1 MRIESDT
8 LDRPEVLA
16 LLAEHLG
23 DMHHLSPPDAV
34 FALDV
39 DKLRAPDIAFWT
51 AWDGDALLGCGALR
65 ELSPAAGEIKSMRTP
80 QASRGRGAGKAILQH
95 ILAVARQRGYATLYL
110 ETGSHPDFAPAWAL
124 YRSAGFVP
132 CGPYGDYRDNGFS
145 VFMALALQA
154 PEAAHGQR

>member
-1 MRIESDT
+1 MRIVTDP
-8 LDRPEVLA
+8 LDHPDVLA

-23 DMHHLSPPDAV
+23 DMHALSPPDAV

-39 DKLRAPDIAFWT
+39 AKLRAPDITFWT

-65 ELSPAAGEIKSMRTP
+65 ELAPTQGEIKSMRTP
-80 QASRGRGAGKAILQH
+80 RAQRGRGAGRAILQH
-95 ILAVARQRGYATLYL
+95 ILATARARGYDALYL
-110 ETGSHPDFAPAWAL
+110 DTGSHPGFAPAWAL

-145 VFMALALQA
+145 VFMTLAL
-154 PEAAHGQR
+154 R